1 MRKLRV
7 SAFGPAVDCGAVSL
21 DLARTLVLTEVVPW
35 GPVAQALYA
44 SVTRGVP
51 FVRALLDTEA
61 LSLEK
66 LEEELAR
73 ADAPMVTMLSPDM
86 TLVEKLPRGMCGRF
100 CAVPTGKDPNGTVEL
115 ALADARD
122 AHARREFE
130 HHLGVTVR
138 VVRAPF
144 AKMEEVVSRLPS
156 ATRQESVVESTLVSV
171 RAPVGIVIDPPSER
185 TKPELPSPPVMVAAA
200 PPRPSSNA
208 AIPRPSQTTSQPV
221 LPLVRKAAEQ
231 PIPLVRRAEEQP
243 VLELRAPYSQHAMP
257 SARPAVELAAATA
270 MRSAQSRDEIL
281 KLLLEGASEVAKRVI
296 LLAVKK
302 EGYTGL
308 LCSPAMGDEARIR
321 ELRVPPEGPSIFVN
335 VATGGT
341 YLGPVYALQAHK
353 PVLALL
359 PGISDMVAVTAVRL
373 KGRPLVLL
381 LAEGMNA
388 PVKDVTT
395 LEELARAAGE
405 AFARIL
411 AARGE

>member
-1 MRKLRV
+1 MAVRV
-7 SAFGPAVDCGAVSL
+7 RCSAIDSAGVSL

-51 FVRALLDTEA
+51 FVRALIDTEA
-61 LSLEK
+61 LTLEK

-73 ADAPMVTMLSPDM
+73 ADVPLASMLTPDM
-86 TLVEKLPRGMCGRF
+86 TLVDRLPRGLCARF
-100 CAVPTGKDPNGTVEL
+100 FGVPTGTDPNGVIEL
-115 ALADARD
+115 VLADARD
-122 AHARREFE
+122 SHARREFE
-130 HHLGVTVR
+130 HHFGGPVR
-138 VVRAPF
+138 IVRAPF
-144 AKMEEVVSRLPS
+144 AKMEEAVGRLPS
-156 ATRQESVVESTLVSV
+156 ASRQEAVVESTLVSV
-171 RAPVGIVIDPPSER
+171 RAPVGIPVEPSSER
-185 TKPELPSPPVMVAAA
+185 VKPELPSPPIVAAAA
-200 PPRPSSNA
+200 PPRPSSSA
-208 AIPRPSQTTSQPV
+208 TIPRPSTSQSTSQPV

-243 VLELRAPYSQHAMP
+243 VIELRAPYSQHAVP
-257 SARPAVELAAATA
+257 SARPGAELAAAAA

-296 LLAVKK
+296 LFAVKK

-308 LCSPAMGDEARIR
+308 LCSPAMGDEARIK

-359 PGISDMVAVTAVRL
+359 PGIAEMVAVTAVRL

-381 LAEGMNA
+381 LGEGMTA
-388 PVKDVTT
+388 PVKDVTV